1 VKKTWFNRLLI
12 SYVPILFITIT
23 IIIFISVS
31 IMSQISFK
39 ETEKANHVFSKYV
52 TDSMDTSLH
61 DVERLILENMV
72 NNDEIKAFFEP
83 NSNQDQRLQNYEVSR
98 EISKIMSDN
107 LMIDSIYLYRNL
119 DQMVISKNLIEKLDD
134 FQDRKFIHQAY
145 SQPTSVR
152 WSPVRNFAEYQGDVP
167 YKVISMSKKAML
179 PFGDQ
184 GVVIVNVKV
193 KALLNVVDQMINKD
207 ITFMNIIS
215 DPKEQVYPEPQ
226 TAAEPGYDAQ
236 SSQGKVVTEYYS
248 SYMGWHFSSGL
259 KTGRIFSWVS
269 FVSRI
274 WLGIGISTILLS
286 VLYIVYITRRN
297 YRPIENL
304 LGQIQSYQTRNDTKG
319 SGNDEFSFIGKVLG
333 NLFDQT
339 QVYEKQY
346 QEDLLVR
353 KRQFFLEV
361 IEGEQPVSME
371 NWRKYMNRF
380 NLQSEFQ
387 HLTLAV
393 VELDHYPAF
402 QKEYKRNDQNLLKF
416 GMTNVLNE
424 FSSNEGQALWS
435 EWVSGQRLY
444 VLFISDEMT
453 EDVFKAKS
461 LNILDKFRT
470 WITVNLKLSL
480 TIGLSG
486 SVNQLNEVP
495 RLFEDA
501 ITALQ
506 YKMSLGMNQVIRYEG
521 LSGIASKDTSK
532 YVQMTNAMIHD
543 FRITS
548 PYWETILEQFFD
560 QLEEDVLK
568 DVEIQYVLT
577 YLLRIF
583 NKQMAECSLEVAQA
597 WMEQIHPTLQHRLD
611 SSETLEE
618 IRPHFD
624 LLLKELY
631 GHYLTT
637 RESSSHYNLVN
648 NIRDYIENNYAN
660 PELSLN
666 HISDKF
672 DVNGKYASQLFKEEL
687 GMKFVDF
694 LVNLRM
700 EHAKTLLLQTD
711 ESINAIA
718 IKVGYIHSI
727 SFGRTFKKV
736 VGVTPGDFRK
746 YMNE

>member
-1 VKKTWFNRLLI
+1 
-12 SYVPILFITIT
+12 
-23 IIIFISVS
+23 
-31 IMSQISFK
+31 M
-39 ETEKANHVFSKYV
+39 
-52 TDSMDTSLH
+52 
-61 DVERLILENMV
+61 
-72 NNDEIKAFFEP
+72 
-83 NSNQDQRLQNYEVSR
+83 
-98 EISKIMSDN
+98 
-107 LMIDSIYLYRNL
+107 
-119 DQMVISKNLIEKLDD
+119 
-134 FQDRKFIHQAY
+134 
-145 SQPTSVR
+145 
-152 WSPVRNFAEYQGDVP
+152 
-167 YKVISMSKKAML
+167 
-179 PFGDQ
+179 
-184 GVVIVNVKV
+184 
-193 KALLNVVDQMINKD
+193 
-207 ITFMNIIS
+207 
-215 DPKEQVYPEPQ
+215 
-226 TAAEPGYDAQ
+226 
-236 SSQGKVVTEYYS
+236 
-248 SYMGWHFSSGL
+248 
-259 KTGRIFSWVS
+259 
-269 FVSRI
+269 
-274 WLGIGISTILLS
+274 
-286 VLYIVYITRRN
+286 
-297 YRPIENL
+297 
-304 LGQIQSYQTRNDTKG
+304 
-319 SGNDEFSFIGKVLG
+319 
-333 NLFDQT
+333 
-339 QVYEKQY
+339 
-346 QEDLLVR
+346 
-353 KRQFFLEV
+353 
-361 IEGEQPVSME
+361 
-371 NWRKYMNRF
+371 
-380 NLQSEFQ
+380 
-387 HLTLAV
+387 
-393 VELDHYPAF
+393 
-402 QKEYKRNDQNLLKF
+402 
-416 GMTNVLNE
+416 
-424 FSSNEGQALWS
+424 
-435 EWVSGQRLY
+435 
-444 VLFISDEMT
+444 LFISDEMT

-495 RLFEDA
+495 RLFEEA

-648 NIRDYIENNYAN
+648 NIRDYIENNYTN

>member
-1 VKKTWFNRLLI
+1 MKKTWFNRLLI

-207 ITFMNIIS
+207 ITFMNITS
-215 DPKEQVYPEPQ
+215 DAKEQVYPEPQ

-286 VLYIVYITRRN
+286 ILYIVYITRRN

-361 IEGEQPVSME
+361 IEGSS
-371 NWRKYMNRF
+371 RF
-380 NLQSEFQ
+380 
-387 HLTLAV
+387 
-393 VELDHYPAF
+393 PW
-402 QKEYKRNDQNLLKF
+402 K
-416 GMTNVLNE
+416 
-424 FSSNEGQALWS
+424 
-435 EWVSGQRLY
+435 
-444 VLFISDEMT
+444 
-453 EDVFKAKS
+453 
-461 LNILDKFRT
+461 
-470 WITVNLKLSL
+470 
-480 TIGLSG
+480 IGG
-486 SVNQLNEVP
+486 S
-495 RLFEDA
+495 
-501 ITALQ
+501 I
-506 YKMSLGMNQVIRYEG
+506 
-521 LSGIASKDTSK
+521 
-532 YVQMTNAMIHD
+532 
-543 FRITS
+543 
-548 PYWETILEQFFD
+548 
-560 QLEEDVLK
+560 
-568 DVEIQYVLT
+568 
-577 YLLRIF
+577 
-583 NKQMAECSLEVAQA
+583 
-597 WMEQIHPTLQHRLD
+597 
-611 SSETLEE
+611 
-618 IRPHFD
+618 
-624 LLLKELY
+624 
-631 GHYLTT
+631 
-637 RESSSHYNLVN
+637 
-648 NIRDYIENNYAN
+648 
-660 PELSLN
+660 
-666 HISDKF
+666 
-672 DVNGKYASQLFKEEL
+672 
-687 GMKFVDF
+687 
-694 LVNLRM
+694 
-700 EHAKTLLLQTD
+700 
-711 ESINAIA
+711 
-718 IKVGYIHSI
+718 
-727 SFGRTFKKV
+727 
-736 VGVTPGDFRK
+736 
-746 YMNE
+746 